1 MPGLFQKIQGAFGNK
16 GGLLGGALR
25 GAFGR
30 LGAQQDP
37 QQAAAAAAAAAGAQ
51 QPLNPGVPPPPVT
64 NGTGGGNPTFNP
76 NQDARAQNVM
86 KGTPTGI
93 FQQPQ
98 PPLSQ
103 QPPTQVVPTESQE
116 QLDKLTKT

>member
-37 QQAAAAAAAAAGAQ
+37 QQAAAAAAAGAQ

-64 NGTGGGNPTFNP
+64 NGTGGGKPAFSP
-76 NQDARAQNVM
+76 NQDAMTQNVM
-86 KGTPTGI
+86 DPNVATRGSL
-93 FQQPQ
+93 FQG
-98 PPLSQ
+98 
-103 QPPTQVVPTESQE
+103 QPPTEVPTESQE